1 MGLEVINVLRKQA
14 GLTNEQLAEQSGV
27 PLGTLTKITTGITK
41 DPKLETLK
49 AIARV
54 LNCSLEAFDDFT
66 NRNQI
71 DNIILSEEEK
81 AIIKN
86 YRELPHMQQAVRVL
100 LGMELAK
107 SGCNDDYDMT

>member
-1 MGLEVINVLRKQA
+1 MGLEVINILRKQA

-54 LNCSLEAFDDFT
+54 LNCSLEAFDDFA

-81 AIIKN
+81 VIIKS
-86 YRELPHMQQAVRVL
+86 YREIPYMQQAVRVL
-100 LGMELAK
+100 LGMELVK
-107 SGCNDDYDMT
+107 SGCDTDDNAT